1 MLIHSLL
8 DRVKVAVSSILL
20 AAALIFSTILT
31 TAEHLEQEDAELLEL
46 QEVSV
51 PLIADLMDVLTT
63 FLSLIT
69 HAKVLMLYQMQDIQI
84 LKYMEDQLEALA
96 LMEISQHIRKV
107 LKPHSV

>member
-1 MLIHSLL
+1 MLILSLL
-8 DRVKVAVSSILL
+8 DKVKDVVSFILL
-20 AAALIFSTILT
+20 AVVLIYLT
-31 TAEHLEQEDAELLEL
+31 TMNIVEPLDREDVESLEL